1 MNKQIIQTNYT
12 VTVCQTFAR
21 WLREQMALG
30 SWSDGSLATEIDM
43 DRKTVL
49 AWRLGQRYPKLD
61 QIARLM
67 EIFGLESLTLSVGED

>member
-12 VTVCQTFAR
+12 VAICQSFAR
-21 WLREQMALG
+21 WLREQMALNG
-30 SWSDGSLATEIDM
+30 FSDGSLAAEIDM

-67 EIFGLESLTLSVGED
+67 EIFECDSLTFEMEG

>member
-12 VTVCQTFAR
+12 VAICHNFAQ

-30 SWSDGSLATEIDM
+30 FWSDRSLAAEMDM

-67 EIFGLESLTLSVGED
+67 EIFNSESLTLSVGED

>member
-12 VTVCQTFAR
+12 VCVCQNFAR

-30 SWSDGSLATEIDM
+30 FYSDGSLAAKKSM

-67 EIFGLESLTLSVGED
+67 EIFDVESLTFSAGED

>member
-1 MNKQIIQTNYT
+1 MNRQIIQTNYT
-12 VTVCQTFAR
+12 VSVCQNFAR

-30 SWSDGSLATEIDM
+30 FWSDGSLAAKICM

-67 EIFGLESLTLSVGED
+67 EIFGLDFLTFSSGED

>member
-1 MNKQIIQTNYT
+1 MNKQIIQTYYT
-12 VTVCQTFAR
+12 VNICQNFAR

-30 SWSDGSLATEIDM
+30 FWSDGSLAAEIDM
-43 DRKTVL
+43 DRKTIL

-67 EIFGLESLTLSVGED
+67 EIFNSESLTLLVGEN